1 MTKSEPAP
9 TPLDPRVLA
18 LLRCPATGKTL
29 REVIEGERHEL
40 VTEDGTR
47 RYPVVGGVPM
57 LVPCCTDCPDP
68 FPHSP

>member
-1 MTKSEPAP
+1 
-9 TPLDPRVLA
+9 VLA
-18 LLRCPATGKTL
+18 LLRCPATGQTL

-57 LVPCCTDCPDP
+57 LVPLGTDLSGA
-68 FPHSP
+68 FPPAP